1 MYTANDIYNIIKNEI
16 LTGRYIAGGYKWY
29 KINKDAL
36 FFRYTLNNISFDTDE
51 NEIDLG
57 IKDGGDP
64 IYNSLFTIDMDDN
77 LKIIKNEKH
86 TFLIDIYPYN
96 YYEIYKLD
104 IDKQDINKLEMII
117 TL

>member
-16 LTGRYIAGGYKWY
+16 LTGEYTPGYNWCT
-29 KINKDAL
+29 INKDIA
-36 FFRYTLNNISFDTDE
+36 FFKYTLNSISFITEED
-51 NEIDLG
+51 EIDLG
-57 IKDGGDP
+57 IKDGGEP
-64 IYNSLFTIDMDDN
+64 IYNSLFTFDMDDN

-86 TFLIDIYPYN
+86 TFLIDIYPN
-96 YYEIYKLD
+96 NHYEIYKLN

>member
-16 LTGRYIAGGYKWY
+16 LTGEYTPEHNWCR
-29 KINKDAL
+29 INKDIA
-36 FFRYTLNNISFDTDE
+36 FFKYTLNSISFITEEDE
-51 NEIDLG
+51 IEIDLG
-57 IKDGGDP
+57 IKDECK
-64 IYNSLFTIDMDDN
+64 SLFIFFADDK

-86 TFLIDIYPYN
+86 TFLIAIYPN
-96 YYEIYKLD
+96 NPYELYKLN